1 MNSYNKSLAATV
13 YIVNDNKV
21 LLHKHI
27 KYNTWFPIG
36 GHVEPDEL
44 PHEAAMREI
53 AEEAGIEVK
62 LISTEVA
69 PEIELNRV
77 ERVPSPFCIL
87 HEGIGREEEFLDFI
101 YIGTTTETKL
111 HPMNGESKE
120 YRWFSREE
128 LEREDI
134 KVHIKNMALAVH
146 KKIKH

>member
-1 MNSYNKSLAATV
+1 MNTYNKSLAAAV
-13 YIVNDNKV
+13 YIVNGNKV

-44 PHEAAMREI
+44 PHQAAMREI

-62 LISTEVA
+62 LISTELA

-111 HPMNGESKE
+111 HPMSGESRE
-120 YRWFSREE
+120 YR
-128 LEREDI
+128 
-134 KVHIKNMALAVH
+134 
-146 KKIKH
+146 